1 MEKLFGQ
8 ARQRCGGNFY
18 IDIVDVLAVMRMQI
32 LHQLLKRDLLPDPCS
47 TVKCPSCTLEPTS
60 DDIDVLQSLNFS
72 ATQEL
77 LASEDTMKHKV
88 IYIASYIAKNHPQ
101 VDNDEESI
109 SSTFLDELIRGGL
122 TVPTLSTVFFMHCRI
137 QAQSPITLTNM

>member
-1 MEKLFGQ
+1 
-8 ARQRCGGNFY
+8 
-18 IDIVDVLAVMRMQI
+18 MRMQI

-47 TVKCPSCTLEPTS
+47 TVRYPSCTLESTFG
-60 DDIDVLQSLNFS
+60 DIDVLQSLNFS

-109 SSTFLDELIRGGL
+109 SSTFLDELNRGSL
-122 TVPTLSTVFFMHCRI
+122 TVLTLRNPSPERNYIDRHAVSNIPGESFNFDSSSSCEKTCLLVDCYLTFF
-137 QAQSPITLTNM
+137 